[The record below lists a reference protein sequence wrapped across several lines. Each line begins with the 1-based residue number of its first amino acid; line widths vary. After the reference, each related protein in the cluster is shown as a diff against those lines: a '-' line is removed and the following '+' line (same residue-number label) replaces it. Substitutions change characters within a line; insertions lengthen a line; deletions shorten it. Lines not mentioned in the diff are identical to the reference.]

1 MAFVPGGRIVAQAL
15 KAEGVSHLFTLCGG
29 HIQMIYDGCL
39 DEGIRVVDTRH
50 EQSAAHA
57 ADGWARVTGRP
68 GVVAVTAGPGIT
80 DAVTAIANAYR
91 AQVPMVV
98 LGGQAAQHWGYFG
111 GKERGGLQE
120 MNALELLRPVTKWA
134 ASVHESRR
142 LGEYVQSA
150 FRIATSGVPGPVFV
164 EMPLD
169 ILMGGADDS
178 EVIRYEGYRS
188 EAQTLGDPEYIEHA
202 AELIR
207 QAERPMLIVGSQ
219 WRWSRRSEALAAFL
233 NVAPMPTYLNGMA
246 RGALPPV
253 HPTLFKQ
260 GRSSVL
266 KKSDLVIVFGTP
278 LDFRLGYG
286 EKIPEAAKLIQVDLD
301 GSELGRNRRVDVGIV
316 GDTGQVLS
324 QLSQSLG
331 SSSLSWS
338 GWLGEVGEID
348 EAASKAIMEES
359 KSDAEPINPL
369 RLCAEMNH
377 FVDEKTIV
385 IGDGGDF
392 VATTAYMLDVEGQG
406 NWMDPG
412 PLGTLGVGPGYAMAA
427 KLARPDHKVLLVL
440 GDGSFGLNAME
451 FEAMARQGINVV
463 GVVGNDA
470 RWMQIFRGQVAM
482 YGEERTVATKLNH
495 TRYDKVVEALGGHGE
510 YVEKPADIRPALER
524 AFAAGKP
531 ALVNVKI
538 GESAFRKNAL
548 AV

>member
-1 MAFVPGGRIVAQAL
+1 MAFVPGGRIVAKAL

-29 HIQMIYDGCL
+29 HVQMIYDGCL
-39 DEGIRVVDTRH
+39 DEGIRVIDTRH

-57 ADGWARVTGRP
+57 ADGWARVTGQP

-80 DAVTAIANAYR
+80 DAVTAIANAHR

-178 EVIRYEGYRS
+178 EVIRYDGYRT
-188 EAQTLGDPEYIEHA
+188 EAQPLGDPEYIERA
-202 AELIR
+202 ADLIR
-207 QAERPMLIVGSQ
+207 RAERPVLIVGSQ
-219 WRWSRRSEALAAFL
+219 WRWSRRSEGLRDFL
-233 NVAPMPTYLNGMA
+233 DVASMPTYLNGMA
-246 RGALPPV
+246 RGALPPG
-253 HPTLFKQ
+253 HPAIFKQ
-260 GRSSVL
+260 GRSSAL
-266 KKSDLVIVFGTP
+266 KRSDLAIVFGTP

-286 EKIPEAAKLIQVDLD
+286 EKIPESAKLIQVDLD
-301 GSELGRNRRVDVGIV
+301 GAELGRNRRVDVGIV
-316 GDTGQVLS
+316 GDSGQVLS
-324 QLSQSLG
+324 QLARVLEDRSPV
-331 SSSLSWS
+331 WS
-338 GWLGEVGEID
+338 GWLEEVGEID
-348 EAASKAIMEES
+348 EKASKAIEEDVR
-359 KSDAEPINPL
+359 SDAEPIDPL
-369 RLCAEMNH
+369 RLCAEMNR
-377 FVDEKTIV
+377 FVDDKTIV

-392 VATTAYMLDVEGQG
+392 VATAAYMLDVDGKG
-406 NWMDPG
+406 HWMDPG

-451 FEAMARQGINVV
+451 FEAMARQGIDVV

-482 YGEERTVATKLNH
+482 YGEERAVATTLNH

-510 YVEKPADIRPALER
+510 YVEKPGDIRPALER
-524 AFAAGKP
+524 AFSAGKP